1 MASLT
6 DMSNVAFRHTFRF
19 AGARKLA
26 KVECLTAR
34 LAPVARAAVVEV
46 AATRFGITLEPVPGC
61 AWKLLVQE
69 GLAGA
74 GCEGLAVSWKHGV
87 LVDTDGRVRTWGF
100 GEYGALGHG
109 SSDNV
114 EVPRVI
120 ESLAMER
127 IICVA
132 TGYEFSMVLTATG
145 RLFSFG
151 NNGYGQLG
159 LGHTNDVQNPSH
171 VAIDG
176 VVTTV
181 CAGRFHAAAITV
193 EGILF
198 TWGAG
203 NEGQLGHGDDSGQLG
218 HGDN

>member
-1 MASLT
+1 MAKKRRKGAKTGSSTRSSLT
-6 DMSNVAFRHTFRF
+6 DMSNVTLRHTFRF
-19 AGARKLA
+19 AGACKLGT
-26 KVECLTAR
+26 VECLTSR
-34 LAPVARAAVVEV
+34 LAQVARAAVVEL

-74 GCEGLAVSWKHGV
+74 GCYGLDVFWNHGT
-87 LVDTDGRVRTWGF
+87 LVDAEGRVRTWGR

-132 TGYEFSMVLTATG
+132 AGYQFSMVLTATG

-151 NNGYGQLG
+151 LNHAGQLG
-159 LGHTNDVQNPSH
+159 LGHNKNYVQNPSH
-171 VAIDG
+171 IAIDG

-181 CAGRFHAAAITV
+181 CAGQPCGRHH
-193 EGILF
+193 G
-198 TWGAG
+198 G
-203 NEGQLGHGDDSGQLG
+203 GQPLHLGLRQHW
-218 HGDN
+218 